1 MFPEYSISM
10 DTMSFSVGILTTGD
24 ILHPSQQDEEHPM
37 ELAQYY
43 QVGEL
48 T

>member
-10 DTMSFSVGILTTGD
+10 DTMSLPMGILTTRD
-24 ILHPSQQDEEHPM
+24 ILYPSQQDEKHPM

-43 QVGEL
+43 QIGEL
-48 T
+48 